1 MLMRGIRLGKR
12 IADRLP
18 IFRATRRRKFGRI
31 TVELWRGAVLK
42 RARNCTLSGDGRLDV
57 GFRWPAYL
65 ADKTLVAVSDGGQLS
80 VEGHFTI
87 YTGSKVV
94 VDQGAV
100 LELGSG
106 YLNSN
111 STISC
116 FNSIKIGRDVMIA
129 ENVSI
134 RDSDNHTIVNSN
146 RPQDGAIVIG
156 DHVWIGMNSII
167 LKGVKIGP
175 GAVIAAGS
183 VVTRDVEAGTLVGG
197 VPAKLLRS
205 NIEWH

>member
-1 MLMRGIRLGKR
+1 M
-12 IADRLP
+12 
-18 IFRATRRRKFGRI
+18 
-31 TVELWRGAVLK
+31 
-42 RARNCTLSGDGRLDV
+42 

-146 RPQDGAIVIG
+146 RPKDGAIVIG